1 MTDQSRPVRAYT
13 RRTGRISRHYS
24 VVLRW
29 READGKTVETAAET
43 RVLSQYG
50 CLVTCPVRFKLG
62 DELVLFWPEKQ
73 RSTQAKVVFR
83 MLSAPTPLVELAF
96 EFLGTENFW
105 GIDFPADLQSGK
117 R

>member
-1 MTDQSRPVRAYT
+1 MADQPGPKRAYT
-13 RRTGRISRHYS
+13 RRTGRITRHLG

-29 READGKTVETAAET
+29 READGKIEETPAET

-50 CLVTCPVRFKLG
+50 CLVTCPVRLKLG

-73 RSTQAKVVFR
+73 RSTPAKVVFR

-105 GIDFPADLQSGK
+105 GIDFPPDLQSGK

>member
-1 MTDQSRPVRAYT
+1 MADQPGPTRAYT
-13 RRTGRISRHYS
+13 RRTGRIARHVN

-29 READGKTVETAAET
+29 QEGDGKNVETPAET
-43 RVLSQYG
+43 RVLSKYG

-62 DELVLFWPEKQ
+62 DELQLVWPEKQ
-73 RSTQAKVVFR
+73 RTTRAKVVFR

-96 EFLGTENFW
+96 EFVGTDNFW
-105 GIDFPADLQSGK
+105 GIDFPPDLQSGK